1 MGKHII
7 GYLTWED
14 FLKELEAAR
23 PRTVRVQP
31 HHHTVPKSNPPL
43 VQFWVEAAF
52 LTRDEI
58 HVAKFFIGSEFDF
71 NLRHDPGRA
80 EHFQRLMGQAER
92 ILIQA
97 LEPRAEVRR
106 GMFSGTDRI
115 RIRTSPE
122 GLWRWERDGDKARL
136 VPEIPIPQEVQT

>member
-23 PRTVRVQP
+23 PRTVRVQTY
-31 HHHTVPKSNPPL
+31 HLEVPRSNPPL
-43 VQFWVEAAF
+43 VRFWADVAF
-52 LTRDEI
+52 LSRDEI
-58 HVAKFFIGSEFDF
+58 HIARFLLGSEFDF
-71 NLRHDPGRA
+71 ELRNNPDRA
-80 EHFQRLMGQAER
+80 RHFHALMETAGQ
-92 ILIQA
+92 ILRQA
-97 LEPRAEVRR
+97 LAPYGVEARPGVFA
-106 GMFSGTDRI
+106 GTDRI

-136 VPEIPIPQEVQT
+136 VPEIPQEVPA